1 MKQKT
6 WLTENKK
13 IQSWFKKLDLID
25 KKKEQISGDQFDFIN
40 NRSEKPG
47 IIFNPN
53 EFIESVYIESSFSKS
68 YLCKL
73 GEKYSTDKSPYN
85 KNKVDFHRHVYTP
98 FYDILFSTLKEK
110 KINFAEIGIL
120 DNSSIKM
127 WREFFPN
134 ANIYAFDY
142 REDILSQAKLDNLKN
157 VYYKTLDVRKT
168 DDINKKFSILKEKG
182 IIFDVILD
190 DSSHV
195 FEHQINIIKGC
206 TQFLKKSGLL
216 LIEDIYKYNDNYSKY
231 NYYSKLK
238 KYLKYF
244 SSIKM
249 VDSDHFNKF
258 TEELNNDLILVLTR
272 NSKKYIK

>member
-13 IQSWFKKLDLID
+13 ILLWFKKLDTINN
-25 KKKEQISGDQFDFIN
+25 KKNSISEDQFNLIN
-40 NRSEKPG
+40 NRTEKPG

-53 EFIESVYIESSFSKS
+53 EFVESIYIESSFSKS
-68 YLCKL
+68 NLCKL

-85 KNKVDFHRHVYTP
+85 KNKVDFHRHAYTP

-134 ANIYAFDY
+134 ANIYAFDN
-142 REDILSQAKLDNLKN
+142 REDILTKAKLDNLQN
-157 VYYKTLDVRKT
+157 VFYKKLDVG
-168 DDINKKFSILKEKG
+168 DIYDINKKFGILKDKG
-182 IIFDVILD
+182 ILFDVILD

-195 FEHQINIIKGC
+195 FEHQINVIKGC
-206 TQFLKKSGLL
+206 TKFLKKSGLL
-216 LIEDIYKYNDNYSKY
+216 MIEDIYKYNENYSIN
-231 NYYSKLK
+231 NYYLNLQ

-244 SSIKM
+244 SSVKM

-258 TEELNNDLILVLTR
+258 TEELNNDLLLMLTR
-272 NSKKYIK
+272 NSKKFIE

>member
-13 IQSWFKKLDLID
+13 ILSWFAKLDSIN
-25 KKKEQISGDQFDFIN
+25 KKKNSISEEQFDFIN
-40 NRSEKPG
+40 NRTEKPG

-68 YLCKL
+68 NLCKL

-85 KNKVDFHRHVYTP
+85 KNKVDSHRHVYTP

-134 ANIYAFDY
+134 ASIYAFDN

-157 VYYKTLDVRKT
+157 VYYKKLDVGNIN
-168 DDINKKFSILKEKG
+168 DINREFGILKDKG
-182 IIFDVILD
+182 ITFDVILD

-195 FEHQINIIKGC
+195 FEHQINVIKGC
-206 TQFLKKSGLL
+206 TQFLKESGLL
-216 LIEDIYKYNDNYSKY
+216 LIEDIYKYDENYSKH

-249 VDSDHFNKF
+249 IDSDHFNKF

-272 NSKKYIK
+272 NSKKYIE

>member
-134 ANIYAFDY
+134 ANIYAFDN

>member
-134 ANIYAFDY
+134 ANIYAFDN

-168 DDINKKFSILKEKG
+168 DDINKKFSILKDKG

-258 TEELNNDLILVLTR
+258 TEELDNDLILVLTR